1 MKLSEVKRL
10 LQDAQEC
17 KDLEYYM
24 AECGGSLPDDSY
36 YEDADKAV
44 EVLTLL
50 YSCRDGID
58 IRTLL
63 KLHGGS
69 MAEFARDYGIPYRT
83 VQNWTTDAA
92 DHHEPPQYI
101 MRLILADLLD

>member
-10 LQDAQEC
+10 LQGAQEC

-36 YEDADKAV
+36 YEDTDKAV
-44 EVLTLL
+44 KVLTLL
-50 YSCRDGID
+50 YSCRYGID
-58 IRTLL
+58 VKDLL

-83 VQNWTTDAA
+83 VQDWASTSKF
-92 DHHEPPQYI
+92 HHEPPQYI